1 MDTAATPG
9 QTTSRRTLLTTG
21 TAGLAAAAF
30 LAACSD
36 GQDVPEPGLSGAPT
50 STAPVPP
57 TVPDKEPTQA
67 ELQVDL
73 DTLATAN
80 SIELLAADVYRRFG
94 TRFSDPELQAAA
106 ERFASDHEAAAEV
119 FGADVQDH
127 DGVGEPN
134 EYLLTNMVEPIENL
148 LTDDAA
154 IANLAADIERAIA
167 ATYITA
173 VGTLLDADWRM
184 IMMEHG
190 AAAARRSTVL
200 DNGGTGSTPTTAL
213 FPMTDLIST
222 DAYLSTAAAE
232 EAAAEAAAA
241 EGSGEG
247 TSEGGASGEGG
258 DGSGSGAAGEGSA
271 DASGN

>member
-1 MDTAATPG
+1 MDTAATPDR
-9 QTTSRRTLLTTG
+9 TTSRRTLLTSG

-36 GQDVPEPGLSGAPT
+36 GQAVPEPGLSGAPRSST
-50 STAPVPP
+50 SVPP

-67 ELQVDL
+67 DLQLDL

-80 SIELLAADVYRRFG
+80 SLELLAADVYGRFG
-94 TRFSDPELQAAA
+94 SRFSDPELRAAA
-106 ERFASDHEAAAEV
+106 ERFAADHEAAAEL
-119 FGADVQDH
+119 FGAEVRDH

-134 EYLLTNMVEPIENL
+134 EHLRSNLVEPVENL

-154 IANLAADIERAIA
+154 IANLAADLERAIT

-173 VGTLLDADWRM
+173 VGTLLEAEWRM
-184 IMMEHG
+184 TMTEHA
-190 AAAARRSTVL
+190 AAAARRAAVL
-200 DNGGTGSTPTTAL
+200 GNGGTGTTPTSAT

-232 EAAAEAAAA
+232 EAAAAAA
-241 EGSGEG
+241 EAEAGGES
-247 TSEGGASGEGG
+247 TSEGGA
-258 DGSGSGAAGEGSA
+258 EGSS
-271 DASGN
+271 DG